1 MVESRVE
8 EAMGDRE
15 ENIESGKDV
24 KGEVHKEVD
33 DDAVIG
39 QKGQARV
46 SLAVAKS
53 VCL

>member
-1 MVESRVE
+1 MD
-8 EAMGDRE
+8 EATGDRKA
-15 ENIESGKDV
+15 NLESGKDV

-39 QKGQARV
+39 QKGQARL
-46 SLAVAKS
+46 SLVVAKS